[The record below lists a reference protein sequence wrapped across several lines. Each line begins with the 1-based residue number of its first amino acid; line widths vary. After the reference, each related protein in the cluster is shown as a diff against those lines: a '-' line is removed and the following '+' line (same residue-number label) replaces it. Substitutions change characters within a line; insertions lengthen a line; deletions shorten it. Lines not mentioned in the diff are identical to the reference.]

1 MQIQIDTL
9 SVHVEQLGSGSDVVL
24 LHGWGYGLDVLMPL
38 AGRLAAR
45 HRVTLIDLPGHGG
58 TSEPEEPYTIEDFA
72 SVVAKTLEHLG
83 IRKAHFAGHSN
94 GGRTI
99 IALSRNH
106 SQIIDRI
113 ALMDAS
119 GIRPKR
125 SAKYYFKVYT
135 YKAVKAI
142 LRLPIF
148 PKGMLEK
155 YVKGKGSADYRVLS
169 PVMKATFS
177 SIVNEDLTGQLKS
190 IKSPTILIWGDK
202 DTDTPLYMGK
212 IMQSLIPDSALIVYE
227 GKGHYAF
234 AEDMNKTVAVLDS
247 FFN

>member
-58 TSEPEEPYTIEDFA
+58 TSEPAEPYTIEDFA

-177 SIVNEDLTGQLKS
+177 SIVNEDLTSQLKS